1 MHSRFLSPGVKALLA
16 VAFVSGFALAAQAT
30 LNFTNTV
37 TGQPLD
43 LSDAPEEGR
52 DTEAV
57 KKFLATGVNMYL
69 ENSSCLPKGKD
80 LFLSMCSGCHGH
92 YGEGKIGPGLN
103 DSYWTYPK
111 NMTDQGLF
119 ETIFGGAQGQMGPMY
134 GALNLDEMLLVMAWV
149 RHIYKDDPNDAVWLT
164 PAQRAAFKRFDDKED
179 KTPDLDKA
187 PVCKATAA
195 TAAGSK

>member
-1 MHSRFLSPGVKALLA
+1 MQKSFRNRAVKGVLAAAL
-16 VAFVSGFALAAQAT
+16 VSGFALAAHAT
-30 LNFTNTV
+30 LNFTNTI
-37 TGQPLD
+37 TGAPLD
-43 LSDAPEEGR
+43 LSEAAPEGR

-57 KKFLATGVNMYL
+57 KKFLASGVNLYV
-69 ENSSCLPKGKD
+69 ENASCLPKGKD

-92 YGEGKIGPGLN
+92 FGEGKIGPGLN

-149 RHIYKDDPNDAVWLT
+149 RHFYKDDPKDAVWLT
-164 PAQRAAFKRFDDKED
+164 PAQRAAFKPFDEKED
-179 KTPDLDKA
+179 HTPPLEQA
-187 PVCKATAA
+187 PVCKVSSA
-195 TAAGSK
+195 TAAGLK